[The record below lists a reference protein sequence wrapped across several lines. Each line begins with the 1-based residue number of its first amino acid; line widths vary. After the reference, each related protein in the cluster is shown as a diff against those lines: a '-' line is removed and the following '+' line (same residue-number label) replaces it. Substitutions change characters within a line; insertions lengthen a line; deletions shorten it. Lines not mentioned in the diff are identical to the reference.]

1 MQKVKNMTFGLSIMM
16 VSLALVFFA
25 NKGALANEMTGRQI
39 MDESSSR
46 HDRDV
51 ELEIQKMTLRTSD
64 AVEEVRDMRR
74 YVRKE
79 DEAFKYLMVFDEPA
93 GVSGVALL
101 TWENPKGADDQ
112 FLYLPSM
119 GKKLKR
125 IAEGG
130 KRNYFMGTD
139 FTFEDLVSESKD
151 KFEYQRLDDLTFD
164 EKPAYQVKVI
174 PVDNN
179 VKKTTGYN
187 SRVLTI
193 LKDSFFIVKTEYFD
207 RRKRP
212 LKVLTATEYGV
223 VEGQMWRASKQTME
237 NLKEKHFTDVESVSR
252 SFDTSD
258 VPKKVFGQRYIKSG
272 KHMR

>member
-1 MQKVKNMTFGLSIMM
+1 MQKVKNMTFGLSIVI
-16 VSLALVFFA
+16 VSLALVSFA
-25 NKGALANEMTGRQI
+25 NKGALATELTGRQI
-39 MDESSSR
+39 MDESSAR

-79 DEAFKYLMVFDEPA
+79 EEAFKYLMVFDEPA

-101 TWENPKGADDQ
+101 TWENPEGADDQ

-164 EKPAYQVKVI
+164 EKPAYQVRVI
-174 PVDNN
+174 PVENIL
-179 VKKTTGYN
+179 KKTTGYN

-223 VEGQMWRASKQTME
+223 VEGELWRASKQTME

-252 SFDTSD
+252 SFDSGD
-258 VPKKVFGQRYIKSG
+258 VPKKIFGQRYIKSG

>member
-1 MQKVKNMTFGLSIMM
+1 MQIVKNMKSGLSIMI
-16 VSLALVFFA
+16 VSLALVPFS
-25 NKGALANEMTGRQI
+25 NNGVLSEELTGRQI
-39 MDESSSR
+39 MDESSER

-51 ELEIQKMTLRTSD
+51 ELEIQKMTLRTVD

-74 YVRKE
+74 FVRKE
-79 DEAFKYLMVFDEPA
+79 DGAFKYLMVFDEPA

-101 TWENPKGADDQ
+101 TWENPEGADDQ

-125 IAEGG
+125 IADGG

-139 FTFEDLVSESKD
+139 FTYEDLVSESKD
-151 KFEYQRLDDLTFD
+151 KFEYERLDDLTFD
-164 EKPAYQVKVI
+164 EQPAYQVKATPI
-174 PVDNN
+174 DEY
-179 VKKTTGYN
+179 VKKTTGY
-187 SRVLTI
+187 SFRTLTI

-223 VEGQMWRASKQTME
+223 VEGEMWRDSKQTME
-237 NLKEKHFTDVESVSR
+237 NFKEKHFTDVESSSR
-252 SFDTSD
+252 SFDTGD
-258 VPKKVFGQRYIKSG
+258 VPKKVFAQRFIKSG

>member
-1 MQKVKNMTFGLSIMM
+1 MQNVKNITFGLSVMM
-16 VSLALVFFA
+16 VSFALFSFVG
-25 NKGALANEMTGRQI
+25 KGALADELTGRQI
-39 MDESSSR
+39 MDESSAR

-51 ELEIQKMTLRTSD
+51 ELELQKMTLRTID
-64 AVEEVRDMRR
+64 TVEEVRDMRR
-74 YVRKE
+74 FVRKE
-79 DEAFKYLMVFDEPA
+79 DGAFKYLMVFDEPA

-101 TWENPKGADDQ
+101 TWENPEGADDQ

-125 IAEGG
+125 IADGG

-139 FTFEDLVSESKD
+139 FTYEDLVSESKD
-151 KFEYQRLDDLTFD
+151 KFEYERLEDLTFGD
-164 EKPAYQVKVI
+164 QPAYQVKATPI
-174 PVDNN
+174 DEY

-187 SRVLTI
+187 FRTLTI

-223 VEGQMWRASKQTME
+223 VEGEMWRASKQTME
-237 NLKEKHFTDVESVSR
+237 NFKEKHFTDVESTSR
-252 SFDTSD
+252 SFDTGD
-258 VPKKVFGQRYIKSG
+258 VPKKVFSQRYIKSG